1 MLKQCLV
8 HRKSLI
14 NTGWNYHRI
23 IAGDELLLQVSARRK
38 CCKSQF
44 MHLYRGTPYRI
55 LIKVK
60 KIVYVKGL
68 GQICCSINEYNKWVK
83 WLEFL
88 SSVNLQRYQVRACTH
103 TQFLLLNSISAVA
116 VSVTCFL
123 KLIIQF
129 CFWLSW
135 VFTAA
140 HSLSLVN
147 GDCSCLRC
155 WGFLWWWLLLF
166 QSIGSRCSASVV
178 AAHRLSCSV
187 ACGIFLDRYPTC
199 VPCVGRQILIHQGS
213 PSDLLSCGVFLP
225 ISS

>member
-1 MLKQCLV
+1 MWLSGKESTC
-8 HRKSLI
+8 
-14 NTGWNYHRI
+14 NM
-23 IAGDELLLQVSARRK
+23 GDI
-38 CCKSQF
+38 
-44 MHLYRGTPYRI
+44 GTWFWS
-55 LIKVK
+55 
-60 KIVYVKGL
+60 L
-68 GQICCSINEYNKWVK
+68 GQEDPLEKGKATHSSILAWRIPWTE
-83 WLEFL
+83 E
-88 SSVNLQRYQVRACTH
+88 SGALQSMGSQRIRHSWSDRACTH

>member
-1 MLKQCLV
+1 MWLSGKESTC
-8 HRKSLI
+8 
-14 NTGWNYHRI
+14 NM
-23 IAGDELLLQVSARRK
+23 GDI
-38 CCKSQF
+38 
-44 MHLYRGTPYRI
+44 GTWFWS
-55 LIKVK
+55 
-60 KIVYVKGL
+60 L
-68 GQICCSINEYNKWVK
+68 GQEDPLEKGKATHSSILAWRIPWTE
-83 WLEFL
+83 E
-88 SSVNLQRYQVRACTH
+88 SGALQSMGSQRIRHSWSDRACTH

-123 KLIIQF
+123 KLMIQF

-147 GDCSCLRC
+147 GDCSCLWC

-166 QSIGSRCSASVV
+166 QSVGSRCSASVA